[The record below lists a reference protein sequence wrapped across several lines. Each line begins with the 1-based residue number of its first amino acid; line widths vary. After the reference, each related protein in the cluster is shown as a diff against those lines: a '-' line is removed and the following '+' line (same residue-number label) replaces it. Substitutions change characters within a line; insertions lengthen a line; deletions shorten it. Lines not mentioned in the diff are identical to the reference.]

1 MIVIRTTQAV
11 KIAKFT
17 IQREGNQ
24 IWLSSADADLSGN
37 ADDWRE
43 IVRQVSALLEP
54 AKAEAAPE
62 ETPDPRGYV
71 LIDEYGDAWGWRD
84 RFPWIGSQEKASRPF
99 RTKTEAAS
107 ESNQYAVGGFP
118 HVEVWTP
125 ESCVP
130 PMPETRP

>member
-43 IVRQVSALLEP
+43 IIKQVSALLEP

-71 LIDEYGDAWGWRD
+71 LIDRDGDAWGWKDSFTNRACS
-84 RFPWIGSQEKASRPF
+84 RTAARPF
-99 RTKTEAAS
+99 RTRTEAAFYGKDCIFGC
-107 ESNQYAVGGFP
+107 QR
-118 HVEVWTP
+118 VEVWTP
-125 ESCVP
+125 ECGVQ
-130 PMPETRP
+130 PMPETQP